1 MNNHLQ
7 DTIQRVF
14 RLPALLRALV
24 VAAVLA
30 AAPSRAPAQPSGP
43 MPTNVGFDTHFGER
57 APRDA
62 RLLDEQGRAVRLG
75 DYFRPGRPV
84 VLVMAYFE
92 CPMLCSMVLNG
103 ATESLRATG
112 LPPAEDWEMVVV
124 SIDPRDT
131 PERAAA
137 KKASYVKALNRP
149 RGDEAMH
156 FLTGREE
163 EIRKV
168 ADGVGFKY
176 QYDPISKQYAHAGG
190 LVVLSPDGVISRYFY
205 GIDFD
210 PRDLRLGL
218 VEAADGKVGTAGDRL
233 LLLCYHYDPQKGTY
247 GAAVMRVMRAGGA
260 VTVALLGI
268 SLVAMRRKG
277 RGKRR
282 PPAPGGEG

>member
-1 MNNHLQ
+1 MNSHLRE
-7 DTIQRVF
+7 TIHRVF
-14 RLPALLRALV
+14 HVPALLRALV

-30 AAPSRAPAQPSGP
+30 AAPSRAPAQPGSP
-43 MPTNVGFDTHFGER
+43 MPTNVGFETRFGKR
-57 APRDA
+57 APLDA

-75 DYFRPGRPV
+75 DYFRAGRPV

-112 LPPAEDWEMVVV
+112 LAPAEDWEMVVV

-149 RGDEAMH
+149 RAAEAMH

-163 EIRKV
+163 EIYRV
-168 ADGVGFKY
+168 ARGVGFRY
-176 QYDPISKQYAHAGG
+176 EYDPVSKQYAHAGG
-190 LVVLSPDGVISRYFY
+190 AIVLSPDGTISRYFY
-205 GIDFD
+205 GVDFD

-218 VEAADGKVGTAGDRL
+218 VEAADGKVGTAGDQL

-247 GAAVMRVMRAGGA
+247 GAAVMRAMRVGGA
-260 VTVALLGI
+260 LTVALLGI
-268 SLVAMRRKG
+268 SLVAMRRRG
-277 RGKRR
+277 RGKGR
-282 PPAPGGEG
+282 PDAPGGEG